1 MTKKQREG
9 RKEGRPFSWMNPK
22 LEVREIQP
30 GVKGVF
36 TSEEIK
42 AGELLSVLG
51 GYVMSANDEIGDWAL
66 QIEENMIIG
75 TPPEGDVEKDSCNY
89 FNHSCNPNAGIK
101 GQIMLV
107 AMKNIFMGTEVTF
120 DYAMVLHP
128 SVGCPPYKME
138 CTCGVP
144 NCRGTI
150 TDEDWRLP
158 ELQSRYN
165 GYFSFYLQEKI
176 DSQKILSHERT

>member
-1 MTKKQREG
+1 
-9 RKEGRPFSWMNPK
+9 MNPK
-22 LEVREIQP
+22 LEGRESP
-30 GVKGVF
+30 LGGRGVF
-36 TSEEIK
+36 AREEI
-42 AGELLSVLG
+42 AVGELLAVFG
-51 GYVMSANDEIGDWAL
+51 GRVMKASNEIGDWAV
-66 QIEENMIIG
+66 QVDENLVLGHPPG
-75 TPPEGDVEKDSCNY
+75 TDAPDDPMN
-89 FNHSCNPNAGIK
+89 FLNHSCEPNTGIK

-107 AMKNIFMGTEVTF
+107 AMKTINRGVEITF

-128 SVGCPPYKME
+128 STGCPPYRME
-138 CTCGVP
+138 CRCGTP

-176 DSQKILSHERT
+176 DSQKTFAYEGT

>member
-1 MTKKQREG
+1 
-9 RKEGRPFSWMNPK
+9 MNPK
-22 LEVREIQP
+22 LEVRESQS
-30 GVKGVF
+30 GGKGIF
-36 TSEEIK
+36 ASEEIK
-42 AGELLSVLG
+42 ANELLAILG
-51 GYVMSANDEIGDWAL
+51 GCVMSASEEIGDWAL
-66 QIEENMIIG
+66 QVDENMVIG
-75 TPPEGDVEKDSCNY
+75 TPPEEDVEKDSFNY

-107 AMKNIFMGTEVTF
+107 AMKNILTGTEVTF

-128 SVGCPPYKME
+128 SVGCSPYKMK
-138 CTCGVP
+138 CSCGAT
-144 NCRGTI
+144 NCRKMI

-176 DSQKILSHERT
+176 DSQKTLSHERT

>member
-1 MTKKQREG
+1 MNY
-9 RKEGRPFSWMNPK
+9 SWMSPK
-22 LEVREIQP
+22 LEVRESHSD
-30 GVKGVF
+30 GKGVF
-36 TSEEIK
+36 ASEEIK
-42 AGELLSVLG
+42 SNELLAILG
-51 GYVMSANDEIGDWAL
+51 GCVMSASEEIGDWAL
-66 QIEENMIIG
+66 QVDENIVIGVPPGENM
-75 TPPEGDVEKDSCNY
+75 ENDSSSF

-107 AMKNIFMGTEVTF
+107 AMKSILTGTEVTF

-128 SVGCPPYKME
+128 SVGCSPYKME
-138 CTCGVP
+138 CTCGEP

-158 ELQSRYN
+158 ELQCRYN

-176 DSQKILSHERT
+176 DSQKTIHKNGFK